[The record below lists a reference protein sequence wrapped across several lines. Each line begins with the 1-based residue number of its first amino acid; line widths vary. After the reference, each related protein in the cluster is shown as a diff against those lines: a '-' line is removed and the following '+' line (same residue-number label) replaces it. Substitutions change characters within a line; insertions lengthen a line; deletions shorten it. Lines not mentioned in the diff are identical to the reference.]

1 MKKLTFPIVFIIV
14 SLMIIACKK
23 DYQKSSTEFIRNLPD
38 SCEFLAK
45 IDSEQEHI
53 VFYKIKN
60 GKNFYCRDFE
70 NESND
75 TLSPKISD
83 GLEIKDILAGKE
95 NIMVCAS
102 QFDVEVQVVEVY
114 LYNLETRKFKKIG
127 DFDYYENDSTAR
139 SICFFSSVEMPKL
152 YKNII
157 TAQTYDY
164 DGNLLHEEENE
175 VDIPDYKDGESEVD
189 YRNRLAEEEQAN
201 KLSLWECR
209 LCHERVP
216 SKGQPLRGGCQYLLG
231 HSWRL
236 ISYLE

>member
-1 MKKLTFPIVFIIV
+1 MKKTSYYFVFVFVIFVTV
-14 SLMIIACKK
+14 SCKK
-23 DYQKSSTEFIRNLPD
+23 DYQKLSTEFIRNLPD
-38 SCEFLAK
+38 SCELLAK

-53 VFYKIKN
+53 VYYKDQN

-83 GLEIKDILAGKE
+83 GLEIKEILAGKE

-102 QFDVEVQVVEVY
+102 QFDVEVQLVEVY
-114 LYNLETRKFKKIG
+114 LYNFETRKFKRIG
-127 DFDYYENDSTAR
+127 DFENYENDSTAC
-139 SICFFSSVEMPKL
+139 SICFYSSIEMPKQ

-157 TAQTYDY
+157 KAQTFDY

-189 YRNRLAEEEQAN
+189 YYNRLADEEQAN
-201 KLSLWECR
+201 RLSLWECI
-209 LCHERVP
+209 LCHDRVP
-216 SKGQPLRGGCQYLLG
+216 SKGKPAKGGCPDLFG
-231 HSWRL
+231 HDWRR